1 MTTSAPTAPDTGDSR
16 SDSRLT
22 ALIRDD
28 PHSTGTARTA
38 AIETLYD
45 RHHSGTL
52 RYARTFTRDAHT
64 AQDLAAEAFVNTVR
78 AVDAGKGP
86 TDSWRPY
93 LLGAVQ
99 NAAFAWGRTERRVH
113 LQDAE
118 ALEQW
123 HRPSPDSPGTGLDG
137 DPAGIVLR
145 HEEHSLVAHSFRS
158 LPHRWQSVLWLR
170 LVDEVPAGQVATVL
184 GIAPSGVSSLLDRA
198 VEGLR
203 KAYLQA
209 HVQRREDSECVHYG
223 GQLGETAR
231 RSSRPHGA
239 LRRHLAECT
248 HCRTALAHLRGI
260 NSRLG
265 AMLPIAFA
273 PPGASHLFTD
283 TAQAVLPAKALKAT
297 ALTGKWAAATVGGVG
312 ALTAA
317 ALIVAVLPGHRGPAG
332 GQQPQGGRPPAPSRD
347 GTPAPAVST
356 VVPALPS
363 TTPSPSPSTA
373 RASRS
378 SAPPP
383 ASVEQSIVDPDF
395 EAAGASPWRLT
406 AGASVVPAHPHAGQH
421 AVRLTSPASRVEQT
435 VDVVPGSTYK
445 LSGHAAVA
453 AGGDSV
459 ALGARRDGGPD
470 AQVVL
475 KSVDLYAWG
484 AVSFTTDARTTRL
497 TVYCAPLEISGPA
510 YCDDFALKRVGEG

>member
-1 MTTSAPTAPDTGDSR
+1 MTTSTPTTTDTGDNR

-28 PHSTGTARTA
+28 PYSTGTARAA

-45 RHHSGTL
+45 RHHAGTL

-78 AVDAGKGP
+78 AVDAGRGP
-86 TDSWRPY
+86 DESWRPY

-99 NAAFAWGRTERRVH
+99 NAAFAWGRTERRIH

-123 HRPSPDSPGTGLDG
+123 HRPSPDSPATDADG

-145 HEEHSLVAHSFRS
+145 QEEHSLVAHSFRS
-158 LPHRWQSVLWLR
+158 LPDRWQSVLWLR
-170 LVDEVPAGQVATVL
+170 LVDEVPAGQVATLL

-209 HVQRREDSECVHYG
+209 HVRRREDSECVHYG

-239 LRRHLAECT
+239 LRRHLAECA
-248 HCRTALAHLRGI
+248 HCRSALAQLRGI

-265 AMLPIAFA
+265 AMLPIALT

-283 TAQAVLPAKALKAT
+283 TTQALLPAKALKAT

-312 ALTAA
+312 VLTTAA
-317 ALIVAVLPGHRGPAG
+317 LLVAILPGHRGPAG
-332 GQQPQGGRPPAPSRD
+332 DQQPQLGRPSAPSRD
-347 GTPAPAVST
+347 GTPAPTTST
-356 VVPALPS
+356 ATPAP
-363 TTPSPSPSTA
+363 TPPAPSPSPSTPK
-373 RASRS
+373 ASRS
-378 SAPPP
+378 SAAPPP
-383 ASVEQSIVDPDF
+383 STEQLLVDPDF
-395 EAAGASPWRLT
+395 EAAGASPWRAT
-406 AGASVVPAHPHAGQH
+406 AGASVVSAHPHAGQH
-421 AVRLTSPASRVEQT
+421 AVRLTSQASRVEQT
-435 VDVVPGSTYK
+435 IVVVPQGTYQ
-445 LSGHAAVA
+445 LSGHAAVSA
-453 AGGDSV
+453 DGDDI
-459 ALGARRDGGPD
+459 ALGAQSESGLD
-470 AQVVL
+470 ARVKL

-484 AVSFTTDARTTRL
+484 AVSFTT
-497 TVYCAPLEISGPA
+497 
-510 YCDDFALKRVGEG
+510 